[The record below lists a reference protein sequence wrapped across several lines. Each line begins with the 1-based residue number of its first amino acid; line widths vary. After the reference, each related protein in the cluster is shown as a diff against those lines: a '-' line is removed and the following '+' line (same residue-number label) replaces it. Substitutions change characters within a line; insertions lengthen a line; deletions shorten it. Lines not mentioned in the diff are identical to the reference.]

1 MAFGGLAFGA
11 LAHKRPFGNGI
22 LLHPLMVFFALVFA
36 CLIVLRF
43 VLARRVSDV
52 ISDRALV
59 TGCVIGL
66 VLFLAANFVAVGLLA
81 QPR

>member
-1 MAFGGLAFGA
+1 MVLGGAVFGA
-11 LAHKRPFGNGI
+11 MAHQRPFGNGV
-22 LLHPLMVFFALVFA
+22 LLHPLMVFFALVCV
-36 CLIVLRF
+36 CLIALRF

-66 VLFLAANFVAVGLLA
+66 VLFLTANFVAVQLLT

>member
-1 MAFGGLAFGA
+1 MALGGLVFGA

-22 LLHPLMVFFALVFA
+22 LLHPLMVFFALVCA

-66 VLFLAANFVAVGLLA
+66 VLFLAANFVAVSLLA
-81 QPR
+81 QSR